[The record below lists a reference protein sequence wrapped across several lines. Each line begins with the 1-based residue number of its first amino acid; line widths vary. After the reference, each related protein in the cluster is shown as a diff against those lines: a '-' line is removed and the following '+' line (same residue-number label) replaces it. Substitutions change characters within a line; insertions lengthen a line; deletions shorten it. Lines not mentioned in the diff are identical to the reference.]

1 MRRFIAAALLLA
13 AFASPRKVEALQC
26 ANSEFFPSFWQR
38 AANSGDV
45 PVEQQSRDKEAR
57 ATLEL
62 LERTPIVFRGRV
74 ASARYL
80 SDLRKTNTPTSLI
93 AFDHVE
99 VLKGQLAATS
109 RDRKAFIIREEWCD
123 YRCTHGAAS
132 AQWPPGETFLVG
144 AHPNEFPEPSKVMD
158 FGRTRLI
165 YKGRIDAV
173 LGMCNSGRLEPLAL
187 EILNA
192 SDDEIVR
199 LKHDYEPRRFN

>member
-1 MRRFIAAALLLA
+1 MRSPIYLLLLGA
-13 AFASPRKVEALQC
+13 LVCPGKVEALEC
-26 ANSEFFPSFWQR
+26 GTSAFFPSSWQR

-45 PVEQQSRDKEAR
+45 PPERQSRDKEAR

-93 AFDHVE
+93 AFDHVV
-99 VLKGQLAATS
+99 VLKGRLAATS
-109 RDRKAFIIREEWCD
+109 RDRKAFIIREQWCD
-123 YRCTHGAAS
+123 YRCNHGAAS

-144 AHPNEFPEPSKVMD
+144 AHPNEFADPSKAMD
-158 FGRTRLI
+158 FERKRVI

-173 LGMCNSGRLEPLAL
+173 LGMCDGGRLKPLAL
-187 EILNA
+187 EVLNA